1 MLCALQVVAAT
12 GVCVSTCVCMC
23 VCVRVCVCV
32 QCVCVCSVC
41 VVFVHVCPGLHH
53 SVCVKAEYGW
63 LVSVWDRCTMVL
75 MTREVLGINDQVVVS
90 VQLPE
95 LAVQHIKM
103 LIREEGELLVDVRLR
118 LQATDHL

>member
-1 MLCALQVVAAT
+1 
-12 GVCVSTCVCMC
+12 MC

-63 LVSVWDRCTMVL
+63 LVSVWGRRTMVL
-75 MTREVLGINDQVVVS
+75 MAREVLGINDQVVVS
-90 VQLPE
+90 VQFPE
-95 LAVQHIKM
+95 LTVQHIKM